1 MLKDYFHISVG
12 IFFEGGCMKD
22 WEYNELFHAIR
33 EVYEELLDEERGYR
47 YAIAKLADEFDNLG
61 KIEDVIVDTAIG
73 EIAVNH
79 HMVFVG
85 RIEGITK
92 RLSMFNPQEAEGE
105 LTVEEIKDLLGRI
118 NNVIEGLKNVKSD
131 YKSSVE

>member
-1 MLKDYFHISVG
+1 
-12 IFFEGGCMKD
+12 MKD

-33 EVYEELLDEERGYR
+33 GAYEELLDEERGYR
-47 YAIAKLADEFDNLG
+47 YAIAKLADEFDNVG

-73 EIAVNH
+73 EIAVDH

-85 RIEGITK
+85 RIKGITK
-92 RLSMFNPQEAEGE
+92 RLSMFNLQEAEGE
-105 LTVEEIKDLLGRI
+105 LTVEEIKDLSIRI

>member
-1 MLKDYFHISVG
+1 
-12 IFFEGGCMKD
+12 MKD
-22 WEYNELFHAIR
+22 WEYNELFNTIQEA
-33 EVYEELLDEERGYR
+33 YEELLDEERGYR

-73 EIAVNH
+73 EIAVDHNI
-79 HMVFVG
+79 VFVG
-85 RIEGITK
+85 RIKGITK

-105 LTVEEIKDLLGRI
+105 LTVEEIKDLLRRI
-118 NNVIEGLKNVKSD
+118 NNVIEGLKNIKVA

>member
-1 MLKDYFHISVG
+1 
-12 IFFEGGCMKD
+12 MKD

-47 YAIAKLADEFDNLG
+47 YAIAKLADEFNNLG

-73 EIAVNH
+73 EIAVDH

-85 RIEGITK
+85 RIKGITK
-92 RLSMFNPQEAEGE
+92 RLSMFNLQEAEGE
-105 LTVEEIKDLLGRI
+105 LTVEEIKDLSIRI

>member
-1 MLKDYFHISVG
+1 
-12 IFFEGGCMKD
+12 MKD

-33 EVYEELLDEERGYR
+33 EAYEELLNEERGYR
-47 YAIAKLADEFDNLG
+47 YAIAKLADEFDNVG

-85 RIEGITK
+85 RVKGITK
-92 RLSMFNPQEAEGE
+92 RLSMFNLQEAEGE
-105 LTVEEIKDLLGRI
+105 LTVEEIKDLSIRI
-118 NNVIEGLKNVKSD
+118 NNVIEELKNVKSD
-131 YKSSVE
+131 YKSLVE

>member
-33 EVYEELLDEERGYR
+33 EAYEELLDEERGYR

-61 KIEDVIVDTAIG
+61 KIEGVIVDTAIG
-73 EIAVNH
+73 EIAVDYH
-79 HMVFVG
+79 IVFVG

>member
-1 MLKDYFHISVG
+1 
-12 IFFEGGCMKD
+12 MKD
-22 WEYNELFHAIR
+22 WEYDELFHAIR
-33 EVYEELLDEERGYR
+33 EAYEERGYR
-47 YAIAKLADEFDNLG
+47 YAIAKLADEFNNVG

-85 RIEGITK
+85 RIKGITK
-92 RLSMFNPQEAEGE
+92 RLSMFNLQEAEGE
-105 LTVEEIKDLLGRI
+105 LTVEEIKDLSIRI

>member
-1 MLKDYFHISVG
+1 
-12 IFFEGGCMKD
+12 MKD

-33 EVYEELLDEERGYR
+33 EAYEELLDEERGYR

-61 KIEDVIVDTAIG
+61 KIEDVIVDIAIG

-85 RIEGITK
+85 RVKGITK
-92 RLSMFNPQEAEGE
+92 RLSMFNLQEAEGE
-105 LTVEEIKDLLGRI
+105 LTVEEIKDLSIKI
-118 NNVIEGLKNVKSD
+118 NNVIEELKNVKSD
-131 YKSSVE
+131 YKSLVE

>member
-1 MLKDYFHISVG
+1 
-12 IFFEGGCMKD
+12 MKD
-22 WEYNELFHAIR
+22 WEYNELFHVIR
-33 EVYEELLDEERGYR
+33 EAYEELLDEERGNH

-85 RIEGITK
+85 RVKGITK
-92 RLSMFNPQEAEGE
+92 RLSMFNLQEAEGE
-105 LTVEEIKDLLGRI
+105 LTVEEIKDLSIKI
-118 NNVIEGLKNVKSD
+118 NNVIEELKNVKSD
-131 YKSSVE
+131 YKSLVE